1 MEERQPADEIIKG
14 LTTKAD
20 KIRALVH
27 ANYDR
32 AEISKSLGIGYQQV
46 RHVLLRSWI
55 TSGLRRQVKVHRETV
70 TVGRAPKWRAAASW
84 EVLTNAGFRLLGEW
98 TSDPASVLRLEAKAP
113 RVPCVYAF
121 VVDDLVVYVGLSK
134 SGLHT
139 RFEQYRQRHKC
150 ERTSVCINDPIASTL
165 AAAKRVKVLV
175 ATPEPSEWNG
185 LPVNTAAGLEAGLI
199 ERIGPIWNILEGAMK
214 A

>member
-1 MEERQPADEIIKG
+1 
-14 LTTKAD
+14 
-20 KIRALVH
+20 
-27 ANYDR
+27 
-32 AEISKSLGIGYQQV
+32 
-46 RHVLLRSWI
+46 
-55 TSGLRRQVKVHRETV
+55 V
-70 TVGRAPKWRAAASW
+70 TVDPAPELRAAASW
-84 EVLTNAGFRLLGEW
+84 EGLTNAGFRLLGDW

-113 RVPCVYAF
+113 RSPCVYAF

-139 RFEQYRQRHKC
+139 RFEQYRQGHKR
-150 ERTSVCINDPIASTL
+150 ERTDSCINDPIASTL

-214 A
+214 ARDGLGPLRGAG